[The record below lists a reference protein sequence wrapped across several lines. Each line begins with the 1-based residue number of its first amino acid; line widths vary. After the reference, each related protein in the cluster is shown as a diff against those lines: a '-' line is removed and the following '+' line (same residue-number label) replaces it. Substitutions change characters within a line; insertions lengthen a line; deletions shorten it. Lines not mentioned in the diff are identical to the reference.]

1 MNQYWNYFTN
11 KHHVSFGQGSLD
23 KLPSLAANALEH
35 NRVKSRSK
43 ILLVTASCFTDMGVT
58 DRVRVLLDTTRLQI
72 LDNVQPNPELN
83 YIESMSKELM
93 DQNIGIVVG
102 LGGGSTIDTAKALSY
117 VLSSGDHMSLRGHF
131 EAGVELP
138 NVQPFPVI
146 AIPTTAGTGSE
157 VTPFATIWDRECVS
171 KYSLANSSLC
181 PQIALLDPELTLSLP
196 ENMTVSTG
204 LDALSQG
211 LEAIWNRNATPI
223 TTMYALRAIKIVL
236 DTLPRLVT
244 NLNSISDRS
253 KMLEASLLS
262 GLAISTTRTALAH
275 SISYPIT
282 ARYGVPHGLAC
293 SFVLPALLEFNASA
307 DDGRLKEIAQQL
319 GSYSVHELVKRLE
332 HFLASLGTDARLR
345 QYIHRIDDLI
355 DLAPRMLTPGRA
367 DNNLHSADVGDVIE
381 ILKTAGEQVWI
392 DEQMKENE

>member
-1 MNQYWNYFTN
+1 MNNHWNYFSN
-11 KHHVSFGQGSLD
+11 KKHISFGQGSLD
-23 KLPSLAANALEH
+23 NLPSLAANVLAH
-35 NRVKSRSK
+35 HRVKRQNR
-43 ILLVTASCFTDMGVT
+43 ILLVTAPCFTDMGVT
-58 DRVRVLLDTTRLQI
+58 DRVRLLLDTKRLQI
-72 LDNVQPNPELN
+72 LDNVQPNPELS
-83 YIESMSKELM
+83 YIESTVKELL
-93 DQNIGIVVG
+93 DQNIGIVIG
-102 LGGGSTIDTAKALSY
+102 LGGGSTIDTAKALSF
-117 VLSSGDHMSLRGHF
+117 VLSSGDQMSLRSHF
-131 EAGVELP
+131 EAGIDLP
-138 NVQPFPVI
+138 QVQPFPVI

-171 KYSLANSSLC
+171 KYSLASSSLC

-196 ENMTVSTG
+196 ENMTVSSG

-223 TTMYALRAIKIVL
+223 TTLYALRAIKIVL

-244 NLNSISDRS
+244 SLNIIADRTR
-253 KMLEASLLS
+253 MLEASLLS

-293 SFVLPALLEFNASA
+293 SFTLPALLEFNSSA
-307 DDGRLKEIAQQL
+307 DDGRLKEIARQL
-319 GSYSVHELVKRLE
+319 GSDSVHGLVDRLAK
-332 HFLASLGTDARLR
+332 FLASLGTHARLR

-367 DNNLHSADVGDVIE
+367 DNNLHTADIVDVIE

-392 DEQMKENE
+392 D